1 MEHPVSFKSLP
12 TEVVQLVGRCLDRA
26 ELAVATK
33 ICIHSR
39 RWLQPL
45 LWRHIKSQDW
55 QRPGFPITA
64 CIHDNSLNHL
74 YSYIQSL
81 EWSSHELLMRGNIAP
96 IHPEL
101 APQDLLV
108 ILDRCYVLRDLM
120 LFETRPACLEDI
132 FSHLFQNNTML
143 KGLSIVEPG
152 TALYHGRIQLESLFP
167 WFSRLDKLALEG
179 CWYYREDSVNG
190 LDEDGGMDEQRWQLH
205 TLKVPVDEISLVQ
218 LYPYLL
224 SLELL
229 CTDSEDT
236 VSRLEVLEYH
246 PRIQEL
252 RVIEGFLS
260 SAVDRLFR
268 PLCWLVALRCLV
280 LPVHSAFDVD
290 CIGQVS
296 AGGTPLVI
304 PALEHLE
311 LAHFAPRVLEDQHL
325 RQALY
330 NLLLRRPGLKILRT
344 TIAIKRGYDLR
355 DHPEM
360 RIPWACQNLE
370 QLHLKLILVSDD
382 NIGGRHYQGAFW
394 NRVGGHLR
402 ALPRLWTLSLYCW
415 NVNSTHIYNI
425 LIKIGGARVATYT
438 PLDTNPEEYRDHLH
452 FWLEA
457 FPRVRTLVL
466 DRSRVAYIRQLLDSQ
481 GRSDIRCCSAEDD
494 TTPFSA

>member
-1 MEHPVSFKSLP
+1 MEHTVSFKSLP
-12 TEVVQLVGRCLDRA
+12 TEVVQSVGRYLDRA

-33 ICIHSR
+33 VCIHSR

-45 LWRHIKSQDW
+45 LWRHIKTRDW

-64 CIHDNSLNHL
+64 SIHDNSLNHL

-81 EWSSHELLMRGNIAP
+81 EWSSHELLMRGNITP

-132 FSHLFQNNTML
+132 FSHLVQNNTML

-152 TALYHGRIQLESLFP
+152 TALYQGRIQLESLFP

-218 LYPYLL
+218 RCPYLL

-260 SAVDRLFR
+260 SAVDRL
-268 PLCWLVALRCLV
+268 
-280 LPVHSAFDVD
+280 
-290 CIGQVS
+290 
-296 AGGTPLVI
+296 
-304 PALEHLE
+304 
-311 LAHFAPRVLEDQHL
+311 VLEDQHL

-330 NLLLRRPGLKILRT
+330 NLLLRRPGLEILRT

-402 ALPRLWTLSLYCW
+402 ALPRLWRLSLYCW

-466 DRSRVAYIRQLLDSQ
+466 DRSRVACIRQLLDSQ